1 VRDERV
7 RILVEP
13 SDYKLTNMG
22 DAAMLKVAVARLRV
36 LWPDASLEVFTD
48 DSAGLIKQCPDA
60 TPLSMVGRE
69 QWVADEFL
77 LPRLARRL
85 PDSMTAR
92 RRRLERALRSRHPMV
107 VASIKRARE
116 RRSGRSTAALDAFLD
131 SVAEAD
137 LLVVSGMGGITDFF
151 ERYAFELLDVLA
163 LAICRR
169 VPTAMFGQGLGPIY
183 DRELWAH
190 ARSVLTRIDQLSL
203 REGRAGGPL
212 LASLGVDP
220 RRVVVTGDD
229 AIELAYERR
238 QEQNIGGG
246 IGVNLRKADYSGV
259 DEELA
264 GRLREI
270 LHLGAATL
278 GAPLV
283 SVPISR
289 LPGERDADAIRS
301 VVDDYRPFVDGGDEL
316 DSPESV
322 IARIQQCRVVVVG
335 SYHAAVFALA
345 QGIPAIA
352 LFASPYYADKMQG
365 LATQFGAGCEVV
377 GLHDPDVS
385 TALPSVLRNLWNRAD
400 EFKPALLDAAR
411 RQLEFSRAAYA
422 RLPQL
427 VAQRISARRPAPV
440 AR

>member
-1 VRDERV
+1 MRV
-7 RILVEP
+7 LVEP

-22 DAAMLKVAVARLRV
+22 DAAMLKVAVARLRA

-48 DSAGLIKQCPDA
+48 DSAGLMKQCRDA
-60 TPLSMVGRE
+60 TPLSIMGRE
-69 QWVADEFL
+69 QWVADDFL

-92 RRRLERALRSRHPMV
+92 WRRLERALRSRHPMV

-116 RRSGRSTAALDAFLD
+116 RRSGRSTAAMDAFLD
-131 SVAEAD
+131 SVAGAD

-151 ERYAFELLDVLA
+151 ERYAFELLDVLS
-163 LAICRR
+163 LSIYRR
-169 VPTAMFGQGLGPIY
+169 VPTAMFGQGLGPIH

-190 ARSVLTRIDQLSL
+190 ARAVLPRIDRLSL
-203 REGRAGGPL
+203 REGRAGWPL

-220 RRVVVTGDD
+220 RRVLVTGDD

-238 QEQNIGGG
+238 QEQSTGGG
-246 IGVNLRKADYSGV
+246 IGVNLRRADYSGV
-259 DEELA
+259 GDELA

-270 LHLGAATL
+270 LHRGAATL
-278 GAPLV
+278 RVPLV

-289 LPGERDADAIRS
+289 TPGERDADAIRS
-301 VVDDYRPFVDGGDEL
+301 VVHDYRPFLDGGDEL

-365 LATQFGAGCEVV
+365 LAAQFGAGCEVV
-377 GLHDPDVS
+377 GLRDPDVS
-385 TALPSVLRNLWNRAD
+385 TALLGALRSLWKRAGELKPS
-400 EFKPALLDAAR
+400 LLEAAR
-411 RQLEFSRAAYA
+411 RQVESSRAAYA

-427 VAQRISARRPAPV
+427 MAQRNSARHPGPV